1 MLARVVISPSFLYLP
16 ETPTTGEMAK
26 THANLPATTQAANFQ
41 QPSRTEETSGVAPS
55 AEIGLLQEANK
66 SSRAE
71 GETNGSGRRAR
82 APSRKFLEAAGL
94 GANEGAQWM
103 TKEIKEAEAE
113 KLRDLR
119 KKRKQYKAAG
129 LRSGEV
135 LEACAAPA
143 TDVGSNESSK
153 NANIGGDSI
162 EPVDG
167 QEILPGKNNWRKGT
181 PAELLRQAAR
191 QRRAMVERSDQRL
204 KGGLAI
210 APSEVGGAAAS
221 EKVEYEVVETVKVAV
236 KRRKG
241 AISDAKNGTNTMS
254 TANNN
259 NKSES
264 DNTKKLKQCRQ
275 TKDREDGEKDGGH
288 CSKLPKKGGGK
299 QKARGR
305 ADGDGQDGSAGE
317 GEDVYTTTCEYHG
330 CSKTATFGV
339 NGTVR
344 YW

>member
-1 MLARVVISPSFLYLP
+1 M
-16 ETPTTGEMAK
+16 
-26 THANLPATTQAANFQ
+26 
-41 QPSRTEETSGVAPS
+41 APS
-55 AEIGLLQEANK
+55 AEIGLVQEADR
-66 SSRAE
+66 STRAE

-119 KKRKQYKAAG
+119 KKRKHYKAAG

-135 LEACAAPA
+135 LEACSAPA

-153 NANIGGDSI
+153 NANVSGGSI
-162 EPVDG
+162 ESVGG
-167 QEILPGKNNWRKGT
+167 QGILPDKNNCRKVT

-191 QRRAMVERSDQRL
+191 QRRAMVERSHQRL

-210 APSEVGGAAAS
+210 ASSEVGGAAAGKKG
-221 EKVEYEVVETVKVAV
+221 EDEVVENVKKAV

-259 NKSES
+259 NSES
-264 DNTKKLKQCRQ
+264 DNAEKLKQCRQ
-275 TKDREDGEKDGGH
+275 TKDREESEKDGGH
-288 CSKLPKKGGGK
+288 CSKPSKKGGDK
-299 QKARGR
+299 QNARGR
-305 ADGDGQDGSAGE
+305 ADGYGQDGSAVE
-317 GEDVYTTTCEYHG
+317 GEDVYTTTCEHHS

-339 NGTVR
+339 NGTLR